1 MEGKG
6 HAGNLH
12 TNLMIEVIMNNHK
25 VKSIEYD
32 DGELW
37 HGENK
42 DMKQSFWWKK
52 LVVFYAKEKRGY
64 GQRQDS
70 SIIR

>member
-42 DMKQSFWWKK
+42 

>member
-25 VKSIEYD
+25 VKSLEYD
-32 DGELW
+32 YGEL
-37 HGENK
+37 
-42 DMKQSFWWKK
+42 
-52 LVVFYAKEKRGY
+52 
-64 GQRQDS
+64 
-70 SIIR
+70 